1 MALVS
6 RITPILYARYLFTI
20 TGLLMF
26 SICYF
31 ISKENNKF
39 IIGLICGA
47 IMVMSISNLI
57 ENVNANYDKSNE
69 EPIRYLKENLQPED
83 IMIYSDMGNGGVA
96 ATKVSE
102 NKQYFINLGKWSIE
116 EAYKAYAPQM
126 GVTETVEQATENTNG
141 KVIIV
146 DTGDLTLYNKIKE
159 SNEFKTISIK
169 KFEAKYHN
177 YTYNI
182 VILEK

>member
-1 MALVS
+1 
-6 RITPILYARYLFTI
+6 
-20 TGLLMF
+20 
-26 SICYF
+26 
-31 ISKENNKF
+31 
-39 IIGLICGA
+39 
-47 IMVMSISNLI
+47 
-57 ENVNANYDKSNE
+57 
-69 EPIRYLKENLQPED
+69 
-83 IMIYSDMGNGGVA
+83 
-96 ATKVSE
+96 
-102 NKQYFINLGKWSIE
+102 
-116 EAYKAYAPQM
+116 M

-169 KFEAKYHN
+169 KFKSKYHN